1 VRTDN
6 PKKILVADDDADYL
20 YQIQMQLEKFG
31 FEVIAVDSQKEAERT
46 IEMIRPDM
54 AIIDLMMENQDSG
67 FILSYK
73 MKKKYPEIPII
84 IVTGVALETGLA
96 FDLKSEDSKK
106 WIKADLY
113 IEKGIVA
120 EQLYN
125 EINKLLKL

>member
-1 VRTDN
+1 MRTDN